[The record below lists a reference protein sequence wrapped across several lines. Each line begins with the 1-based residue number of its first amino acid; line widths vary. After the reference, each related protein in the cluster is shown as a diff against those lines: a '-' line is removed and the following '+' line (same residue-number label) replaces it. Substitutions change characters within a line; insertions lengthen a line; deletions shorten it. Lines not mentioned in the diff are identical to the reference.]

1 MLKKKISLTI
11 DGTPMRVDEG
21 TTIMEACEQ
30 LGISI
35 PRLCYHPDLSLMG
48 SCRVC
53 VVEVKEM
60 GFYMTSCSQKVW
72 EGMEVQTNSPDIR
85 QARRDIVE
93 LLLDNHPQDCQT
105 CERDGNC
112 ELQNLAYS
120 LGVRARH
127 FEGRRK
133 QIPLDLSSH
142 SVVRDAQKCVLCG
155 RCVRVCGEIQ
165 GVHNLSQQ
173 GRGFETVVA
182 PAHGANMDESVCI
195 QCGQCINVCPTAAF
209 LEKRSA
215 GGVWDAIADPE
226 VHVVVQTAPSIR
238 AAIGEGFGLPAG
250 TPCTGKMVTA
260 LRRLGFD
267 AVFDT
272 DFAADLTIIEEA
284 HEFLARLK
292 EGPLP
297 MITSCSPG
305 WINFLER
312 FYPELIRHASTC
324 RSPMGMMSAL
334 IKTYYARKKGLDPK
348 KIYVVAVMPCVA
360 KKYEACRPE
369 HFIELGAGSG
379 ELGAG
384 SREQGAGSHEGQG
397 VIVSP
402 RPPAVLSRMGEGQGV
417 RAEGPTM
424 VQLTDAV
431 LTTRELIWMI
441 KCYGI
446 NFTMLPEGEFDA
458 PLGLASGAG
467 DIFGT
472 TGGVME
478 ATLRAA
484 AELVTGK
491 PADRLEFTEVRA
503 VEGLR
508 EVHVAIGE
516 HNIHVGV
523 ANGLENAKTILD
535 KVKAGTETFH
545 VIEVMAC
552 PGGCIGGGGQPYPA
566 EGHRVLDPELLRK
579 RASALY
585 GIDTAK
591 KLRKSYENPA
601 IEEVYDQFLLEPGSE
616 IAHQLLHTS
625 YSPKLPRGI
634 R

>member
-1 MLKKKISLTI
+1 MRTKDIHLTI
-11 DGTPMRVDEG
+11 DNTPVTVPEG
-21 TTIMEACEQ
+21 TTIMQACEE
-30 LGISI
+30 LGIKI
-35 PRLCYHPDLSLMG
+35 PRLCYHEDLSLMG

-53 VVEVKEM
+53 IVEVKDM

-93 LLLDNHPQDCQT
+93 LLLDNHPKECQI
-105 CERDGNC
+105 CDRDGNC

-127 FEGRRK
+127 FEGKRK
-133 QIPLDLSSH
+133 HFPLDLSSH
-142 SVVRDAQKCVLCG
+142 SVVRDSEKCVLCG
-155 RCVRVCGEIQ
+155 RCVRVCSEIQ
-165 GVHNLSQQ
+165 GVNNLSQQ
-173 GRGFETVVA
+173 GRGFLTVVA

-209 LEKRSA
+209 VEKRSA

-226 VHVVVQTAPSIR
+226 MHVVVQTAPSIR
-238 AAIGEGFGLPAG
+238 AAIGEGFDLPPG

-284 HEFLARLK
+284 HEFLNRLR

-305 WINFLER
+305 WISFMEK
-312 FYPELIRHASTC
+312 FYPELVPHASSC
-324 RSPMGMMSAL
+324 RSPMGMLSAL
-334 IKTYYARKKGLDPK
+334 VKTYYAEKKGIAPQK
-348 KIYVVAVMPCVA
+348 VYSVAVMPCVA
-360 KKYEACRPE
+360 KKYEAHRPE
-369 HFIELGAGSG
+369 HFLELPSPSGRGAGGEG
-379 ELGAG
+379 EL
-384 SREQGAGSHEGQG
+384 
-397 VIVSP
+397 
-402 RPPAVLSRMGEGQGV
+402 
-417 RAEGPTM
+417 

-446 NFTMLPEGEFDA
+446 DFTRLPDGQFDS

-484 AELVTGK
+484 SELVTGK
-491 PADRLEFTEVRA
+491 PADRLEFHEVRA
-503 VEGLR
+503 VEGLK
-508 EVHVAIGE
+508 ETYVAIGE
-516 HNIHVGV
+516 QNIHVGV
-523 ANGLENAKTILD
+523 ANGLTNAKVLLD
-535 KVKAGTETFH
+535 KVREGKGQFH
-545 VIEVMAC
+545 VIEIMAC
-552 PGGCIGGGGQPYPA
+552 PGGCIGGGGQPYPP
-566 EGHRVLDPELLRK
+566 GGFKVLDPDLLRK
-579 RASALY
+579 RAGALY
-585 GIDTAK
+585 SIDSGK

-601 IEEVYDQFLLEPGSE
+601 IEELYDTFLGSPGSE
-616 IAHQLLHTS
+616 KAHHLLHTH
-625 YSPKLPRGI
+625 YHARLPRGI